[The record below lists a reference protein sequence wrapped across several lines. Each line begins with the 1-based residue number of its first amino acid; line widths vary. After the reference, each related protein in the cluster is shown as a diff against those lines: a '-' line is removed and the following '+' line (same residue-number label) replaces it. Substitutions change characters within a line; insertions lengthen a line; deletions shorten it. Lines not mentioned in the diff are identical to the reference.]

1 MNAFVDFRNV
11 WLAYND
17 ELLAQGH
24 FAVEDISLQV
34 DRGAFIAIVEHGRA
48 ADRGKSEGGGA

>member
-1 MNAFVDFRNV
+1 MAPFVDFRNV

-34 DRGAFIAIVEHGRA
+34 GRGEAVALL
-48 ADRGKSEGGGA
+48 GALIKEFLGA

>member
-1 MNAFVDFRNV
+1 MNHFVDFHNV

-34 DRGAFIAIVEHGRA
+34 DRGRVHRHRRPVGLRQVAP
-48 ADRGKSEGGGA
+48 S